1 MRYAKL
7 TIYIV
12 LMALLRH
19 YSAYSQYAFRHLDI
33 ADGLSDN
40 QIRSL
45 TMAPDGR
52 LAIRTASILNLYDGV
67 SFRYFYPDKWNEHL
81 WSYARLPREYYDS
94 KGRIWMKEAG
104 SLLLLD
110 LNTNRFIY
118 NIDSVLLSLGV
129 RARLKDLFIDE
140 EKCYWFVTDDNALLR
155 YDIARQ
161 ELKMVTPGTDAL
173 AQKFGVPR
181 ELAQHGSLCWMAYS
195 GGLIRCWDAA
205 TGEFTLEDTRFVGVI
220 SEITD
225 RLYLHPAD
233 SGDLWLMH
241 NFAVYFYSGAGKT
254 WTKVAGIAGASNFF
268 TCMDVDMDGNAWVG
282 TSRSGLRRIYR
293 KTFEVEDIPE
303 LAIKGGGTS
312 NNDIHTVL
320 VDRHNGLWVGTLF
333 QGLYYY
339 HASMQKFRL
348 VQTVKSKTA
357 TTNEIVRCFLE
368 DADGAIL
375 VGTANGVFRYI
386 PATQVTEKAFGGLIN
401 ELCLTL
407 YRDRKGRIW
416 VGTFLSGFFC
426 IDGATVTRYNLTR
439 ENMSLYPNQNIS
451 RAVYEDPS
459 GRYWVSVKNQGVGE
473 LDPQTGQ
480 IAMLNRRF
488 PKIAQ
493 HRIAYNFYPV
503 SDRCFAVLGEEGIY
517 YYDAQADSVWAPEPD
532 DPGNPKFRDRDT
544 KYYCMMTD
552 SRALEWF
559 GTELGLR
566 IWDEKN
572 RRLYVID
579 KESGIPNNSISAI
592 EEDEEGVMWVSSVA
606 GISRI
611 CVGQAD
617 GGYTFELMSF
627 TRSDGLQSGKFYDR
641 SSLRASDGTLYF
653 GGVHGFNTFHPKN
666 MPYNRSRNKPLFTA
680 LKLFNQPIGDDGK
693 YKGRTVLQKPL
704 SRTDK
709 ICLRY
714 NENFISVELA
724 GLNFV
729 DPSQTGFRY
738 RLEGYDES
746 WNEISAANGALSV
759 TYTGLPP
766 GKYRLVVYAANNDK
780 LYGDEPA
787 CMDIEITPP
796 AWATAYAYSLY
807 ALLCLTAV
815 YVLVK
820 AVKKRKAKKQ
830 AEREAIERE
839 KQREAL
845 DQLKFRF
852 FTNISHEFRTPLTLI
867 MTPLSTLMQEVR
879 EEGVRQKLAAIYR
892 SAENLLG
899 LINQL
904 LDFRKLEMGGERP
917 KLSSDD
923 MVRFVRYVH
932 ATFRDIAQSR
942 GVIFTFDSECRY
954 LPVPFDKGMVQKI
967 INNLYSNALKFTPSG
982 GYVATAI
989 KLVREGGREFAEIE
1003 VADSGCGI
1011 TEAEQQAIFERFYQ
1025 SESSD
1030 PHQAGSGI
1038 GLHLAKEYAEL
1049 HGGRI
1054 TVSSAPGKGSVFS
1067 VLIPTG
1073 AQEQPT
1079 CEAQAADEQVVEA
1092 EEKKKEKAKK
1102 AAAAELSPGRRKT
1115 LLIVEDNREFLHFL
1129 AAQLSS
1135 KFHVLKAANGEQ
1147 GEEVANKKF
1156 PDLIISDLM
1165 MPGIDGVALCRRL
1178 KGSIHTSHIPVILLT
1193 ARLSD
1198 EAKIECYSAGADSY
1212 IAKPFSFE
1220 VLLTRIEALIEQQE
1234 KRKKLFHKT
1243 VEVTPSSVTTTS
1255 LDEELVKKALLCVE
1269 KNIGNP
1275 SYSVDNLGAD
1285 VALSRSQLYRKLQSI
1300 LGISP
1305 HEFILSIRLKRA
1317 AQLLKDTQYN
1327 ISEVSD
1333 MVGFNTIRYF
1343 NRYFKDEF
1351 GVTPTQYRAKSNEQ

>member
-1 MRYAKL
+1 M
-7 TIYIV
+7 
-12 LMALLRH
+12 
-19 YSAYSQYAFRHLDI
+19 
-33 ADGLSDN
+33 
-40 QIRSL
+40 
-45 TMAPDGR
+45 
-52 LAIRTASILNLYDGV
+52 
-67 SFRYFYPDKWNEHL
+67 
-81 WSYARLPREYYDS
+81 
-94 KGRIWMKEAG
+94 
-104 SLLLLD
+104 
-110 LNTNRFIY
+110 
-118 NIDSVLLSLGV
+118 
-129 RARLKDLFIDE
+129 
-140 EKCYWFVTDDNALLR
+140 
-155 YDIARQ
+155 
-161 ELKMVTPGTDAL
+161 
-173 AQKFGVPR
+173 
-181 ELAQHGSLCWMAYS
+181 
-195 GGLIRCWDAA
+195 
-205 TGEFTLEDTRFVGVI
+205 
-220 SEITD
+220 
-225 RLYLHPAD
+225 
-233 SGDLWLMH
+233 
-241 NFAVYFYSGAGKT
+241 
-254 WTKVAGIAGASNFF
+254 
-268 TCMDVDMDGNAWVG
+268 
-282 TSRSGLRRIYR
+282 
-293 KTFEVEDIPE
+293 
-303 LAIKGGGTS
+303 
-312 NNDIHTVL
+312 
-320 VDRHNGLWVGTLF
+320 
-333 QGLYYY
+333 
-339 HASMQKFRL
+339 
-348 VQTVKSKTA
+348 
-357 TTNEIVRCFLE
+357 
-368 DADGAIL
+368 
-375 VGTANGVFRYI
+375 
-386 PATQVTEKAFGGLIN
+386 
-401 ELCLTL
+401 
-407 YRDRKGRIW
+407 
-416 VGTFLSGFFC
+416 
-426 IDGATVTRYNLTR
+426 
-439 ENMSLYPNQNIS
+439 
-451 RAVYEDPS
+451 
-459 GRYWVSVKNQGVGE
+459 
-473 LDPQTGQ
+473 
-480 IAMLNRRF
+480 
-488 PKIAQ
+488 
-493 HRIAYNFYPV
+493 
-503 SDRCFAVLGEEGIY
+503 
-517 YYDAQADSVWAPEPD
+517 
-532 DPGNPKFRDRDT
+532 
-544 KYYCMMTD
+544 
-552 SRALEWF
+552 
-559 GTELGLR
+559 
-566 IWDEKN
+566 
-572 RRLYVID
+572 
-579 KESGIPNNSISAI
+579 
-592 EEDEEGVMWVSSVA
+592 
-606 GISRI
+606 
-611 CVGQAD
+611 
-617 GGYTFELMSF
+617 
-627 TRSDGLQSGKFYDR
+627 
-641 SSLRASDGTLYF
+641 
-653 GGVHGFNTFHPKN
+653 
-666 MPYNRSRNKPLFTA
+666 
-680 LKLFNQPIGDDGK
+680 
-693 YKGRTVLQKPL
+693 
-704 SRTDK
+704 
-709 ICLRY
+709 
-714 NENFISVELA
+714 
-724 GLNFV
+724 
-729 DPSQTGFRY
+729 
-738 RLEGYDES
+738 
-746 WNEISAANGALSV
+746 
-759 TYTGLPP
+759 
-766 GKYRLVVYAANNDK
+766 
-780 LYGDEPA
+780 
-787 CMDIEITPP
+787 
-796 AWATAYAYSLY
+796 
-807 ALLCLTAV
+807 
-815 YVLVK
+815 
-820 AVKKRKAKKQ
+820 KKRKAKKQ

-852 FTNISHEFRTPLTLI
+852 FTNIRHEFRTPLTLI

-1025 SESSD
+1025 SESND

-1255 LDEELVKKALLCVE
+1255 LYEELVKKALLCVE

-1327 ISEVSD
+1327 ISEISD

-1351 GVTPTQYRAKSNEQ
+1351 GVTPTQYRAKSNEQLTTIVNGSQR